1 MTTWLCRL
9 MAAVFTLNVL
19 APTDLLAQTRRVY
32 SRLPRLNQTAPV
44 PSTEEIR
51 AQVEEKFQDQV
62 SAAQEKYEE
71 AKGVRELYDAVKNL
85 HSVMNS
91 RAAENQRRQAD
102 AAKRR
107 EMEQA
112 MRDRYAQPADATYV
126 AQTVIP
132 LPKEVFPNF
141 NEFVAKLDNG
151 EMALS
156 DLIQHLDP
164 LEGGNLMYTVFAAEI
179 FGNSVDAMGQNEEDK
194 TQEVS
199 DFLLEVQLRA
209 IYRLQELSSNKEHSS
224 TYLMALGSLRLLLLK
239 VNAFFKRAGMPNPLF
254 EAAGSSSSSGSS
266 SKPAPAKQPTMVR
279 VQGLDGHV
287 MFVAR
292 PAKGSSSVKTQA
304 PQPLFT
310 EAMYGKMMNDI
321 MSEIRAYKEQN
332 LSESDSDYSKLLLS
346 SEYAVSYAMDF
357 NPSKVTEM
365 VKLFDQGPKKTDFKQ
380 QYSGVLNAIL
390 TTVYENVKFT
400 PGDNKHTQAIN
411 MFLDFSDP
419 EKYSIPTRI
428 FALEMASLLYAPY
441 SKSTVADFH
450 QPETLVS
457 QNVPQD
463 STANS
468 WISRFFTVNTSPVDD
483 KLRPVF
489 AMRTV
494 DIYAPLNRTHYLAI
508 KDYGLDSDQ
517 MKELADKLAYIYNG
531 FANDELKMDRTRQH
545 DSRSYV
551 LDRAEDG
558 RTLILNSGTSVP
570 SIRPAGQGQLFQL
583 PDGRLKEVGGFG
595 YSSYGFW
602 VEMNLNNGINSK
614 KRSDEIN
621 MSFALFMGEAILW
634 VFGGEIIGVAWR
646 VTRGAMVALPK
657 AVRAASVANKGRR
670 ALSFGIEIKKGVRY
684 ANLASTTR
692 LNGITVTATRVEEVR
707 KPAAAASSA
716 AGAGSASAAAPANAL
731 RLAPPPVTSAAS
743 GVPLLPAASE
753 AAGAAASKPG
763 WWARARSWWTKKP
776 YTVAEEPVMSPI
788 TSMRDFRNSRGWW
801 RGSRSPVEE
810 WNVLI
815 QEPGFGFQSATLSG
829 PRAARLRNG
838 IQNWDDWRYLM
849 RSARTAE
856 GGMLQFAT
864 PLKPWRSLWQ
874 GMWKPMFFGSR
885 SSAAGVVQQEQR
897 IMGATGRA
905 FAKDAEKGIGEGVF
919 DYWKYTENGWVR
931 INQKQFVELGDGL
944 QTAAKEVVPDY
955 YAVMG
960 VGRDASA
967 QQIKSAYRKLATKLH
982 PDRGGDPDMFRQL
995 AEAWK
1000 TLGNDASRVAYDAK
1014 LLAAPKNVTAVVLPE
1029 SPEGVSLAITRN
1041 MGRDIPAGFSPLTE
1055 SAQGLGFNATN
1066 WGAVDVQLSKHLATT
1081 GQTSVLQPTLAMA
1094 DPFIGGTV
1102 ANSAFFGSWA
1112 LLDQAVNPFMQN
1124 WIASTSTEEIGQM
1137 QQKHGDAYDPAL
1149 MAEDQQIA
1157 DETLRDLQAQG
1168 YNTASPSTYEA
1179 VTAAQRPSALGAL
1192 ISFPMLASWQGLSK
1206 NSVGQAL
1213 GIKSPFD
1220 SEQTRTLLQIGAD
1233 RIQTQRMVRKYQNA
1247 KTQKDF
1253 DTFYNSVVT
1262 ALENSKTSYLQAVAQ
1277 MSQMPGAGNLSAE
1290 RQKIL
1295 SYFDSVKRSV
1305 EQIANGDGNVTQKCE
1320 EINSLWASVEAKVP
1334 EFDNELLQKSVA
1346 PEGEEVFF
1354 RGLIASYEEQLE
1366 DSIRNLQTG
1375 GYEDAAGKAEKIFRD
1390 MLGKVR
1396 KAQKMKGNFSAKYQ
1410 VVVDASQEM
1419 NRKLEALYQG
1429 LSQSASSAQTP
1440 LTVEQLRDASFQFID
1455 NMEAQAN
1462 AQGLQTG
1469 TFFQEWRAEIT
1480 AFCND
1485 STYTPETL
1493 QMALQTVTLARL
1505 EALDALIMKA
1515 AKAQPSS
1522 DAAPAAETG
1531 ALSSDELDELLPDAT
1546 SEIFTGA

>member
-9 MAAVFTLNVL
+9 MAAVFTLNIL
-19 APTDLLAQTRRVY
+19 APTDLLAQTRPAAPRL
-32 SRLPRLNQTAPV
+32 SRLSQPLSV

-51 AQVEEKFQDQV
+51 AQVEAQFQDKV
-62 SAAQEKYEE
+62 SAAQEKYEQ
-71 AKGVRELYDAVKNL
+71 AKGVSELYDAVKNL

-91 RAAENQRRQAD
+91 RAAENRRRQAD
-102 AAKRR
+102 ATRQR

-112 MRDRYAQPADATYV
+112 MRDRYVQRADATYV
-126 AQTVIP
+126 APRMVP
-132 LPKEVFPNF
+132 LPKEAFPNF

-151 EMALS
+151 DMALP
-156 DLIQHLDP
+156 DLILHLDP
-164 LEGGNLMYTVFAAEI
+164 LEGGNLMHTVFAAEI

-209 IYRLQELSSNKEHSS
+209 IYRLQELSNNKEHSS

-239 VNAFFKRAGMPNPLF
+239 VNSFFKRAGMPNPLF
-254 EAAGSSSSSGSS
+254 ERQFSVS
-266 SKPAPAKQPTMVR
+266 V
-279 VQGLDGHV
+279 
-287 MFVAR
+287 
-292 PAKGSSSVKTQA
+292 AKGSPKMEKKLDWTGGTFVRVGNGDSIRWESRPAVTYECTLPEVCVSSKS
-304 PQPLFT
+304 LFS

-321 MSEIRAYKEQN
+321 MSELRAYKGQD
-332 LSESDSDYSKLLLS
+332 LSESDADYSNLILS
-346 SEYAVSYAMDF
+346 LEYAVSYAMDF
-357 NPSKVTEM
+357 DPSQVSAM

-380 QYSGVLNAIL
+380 QYSGVLNAIF
-390 TTVYENVKFT
+390 TSVFENVKFT
-400 PGDNKHTQAIN
+400 PGNDKHTQAIN
-411 MFLDFSDP
+411 MFVEFSTPD
-419 EKYSIPTRI
+419 KYSIPTRI
-428 FALEMASLLYAPY
+428 FALEMASLLYRPY
-441 SKSTVADFH
+441 NA
-450 QPETLVS
+450 ETLVS
-457 QNVPQD
+457 KNVKQEP
-463 STANS
+463 ANPLGNS
-468 WISRFFTVNTSPVDD
+468 ILSSFFVVNTSPVDP
-483 KLRPVF
+483 KLRSVF
-489 AMRTV
+489 AERTA
-494 DIYAPLNRTHYLAI
+494 DIYCPLTYTHYLAM

-517 MKELADKLAYIYNG
+517 MKALADKLAYIYDG
-531 FANDELKMDRTRQH
+531 FYDISTPTFNMPGNDPH
-545 DSRSYV
+545 HW
-551 LDRAEDG
+551 
-558 RTLILNSGTSVP
+558 
-570 SIRPAGQGQLFQL
+570 
-583 PDGRLKEVGGFG
+583 
-595 YSSYGFW
+595 SSKCHIA
-602 VEMNLNNGINSK
+602 MKNQPNMK
-614 KRSDEIN
+614 KRYDEA
-621 MSFALFMGEAILW
+621 MWSFTLFVGEAILW

-684 ANLASTTR
+684 ANLATTTR

-707 KPAAAASSA
+707 KPAAAASGA

-801 RGSRSPVEE
+801 RGSRAPVEE

-874 GMWKPMFFGSR
+874 GMWKPMFFGSQ

-967 QQIKSAYRKLATKLH
+967 QQIKSAYRRLAVKLH

-995 AEAWK
+995 AEAWR
-1000 TLGNDASRVAYDAK
+1000 TLGDDAARAAYDAK

-1029 SPEGVSLAITRN
+1029 SPEGMSLAITRN
-1041 MGRDIPAGFSPLTE
+1041 MGRDIPAGFSPLTD

-1094 DPFIGGTV
+1094 DPFIGGTA
-1102 ANSAFFGSWA
+1102 ANSVFFGSWA
-1112 LLDQAVNPFMQN
+1112 ALDQAVNPFMQN

-1192 ISFPMLASWQGLSK
+1192 ISFPMLAGWQGLSK

-1253 DTFYNSVVT
+1253 DTFYNSVLT
-1262 ALENSKTSYLQAVAQ
+1262 ALENWKTSYSQAVAQ
-1277 MSQMPGAGNLSAE
+1277 MSQIPGAGNLSAE

-1305 EQIANGDGNVTQKCE
+1305 EQIANGNGNVTRKCE
-1320 EINSLWASVEAKVP
+1320 EINSLWASVEAKLP

-1354 RGLIASYEEQLE
+1354 RGLIAGYEEQLE
-1366 DSIRNLQTG
+1366 DRVRNLREG
-1375 GYEDAAGKAEKIFRD
+1375 GYEAAAEKAEKIFRD

-1396 KAQKMKGNFSAKYQ
+1396 KAQKKKGNFSAKYQ
-1410 VVVDASQEM
+1410 VVADASQEM
-1419 NRKLEALYQG
+1419 NRKLKELYQG
-1429 LSQSASSAQTP
+1429 LSQSSSSAQGTM
-1440 LTVEQLRDASFQFID
+1440 TVEQLRDAAFLFID

-1469 TFFQEWRAEIT
+1469 TFFQEWRAKIT

-1493 QMALQTVTLARL
+1493 QMMLQVVHLEQL

-1515 AKAQPSS
+1515 AKPQPSS

-1531 ALSSDELDELLPDAT
+1531 ALSSEELDELLPDAT